1 MRVGIVQPSP
11 ERKLV
16 DDASDIAAIVKDF
29 LVETGEHLDRITSD
43 VMALE
48 ANGSDPERIASV
60 FRSFHTIK
68 GTCAWLGFAQL
79 EALAHSAES
88 LLSSLRD
95 GRVRMTTDIAS
106 ALLAVGDAI
115 RRTLPTVEATHSE
128 GDVDFASLRERLD
141 TQNPDYEPATVHR
154 GFANVAEALK
164 DLHEPNVPASTDRTV
179 RVDVHLL
186 DRLLNHVG
194 ELVLARNQIVQ
205 GLAQPGSTLVPA
217 ATQRLKAITSELQQG
232 VMKAR
237 LQPIGSVW
245 TALPRLVR
253 ETAKSVDKLVHLEMV
268 GQDTEVDRSL
278 LQAIKDPLTH
288 LVRNAVDHGVETPE
302 ARRAAGKP
310 EHGFVRLGAYHEGGQ
325 VVVEVSDDGA
335 GLDLP
340 RIKGVAVARNIIDTQ
355 AAVTMSERDLAQLVF
370 RAGFSTRQAV
380 TNLSGRGV
388 GLDVVKTQVE
398 RIGGTIDLDTKRGVG
413 MTVRL
418 RVPLTLAII
427 QALIV
432 RCGGGRYALPQVSI
446 AELTRVPAEQVSKL
460 IDKVYASPVLRLRGA
475 LLPLVDLATVLGLP
489 PTRLPEAVPDSDEA
503 VNIVVLEAARQRF
516 GLIVDNIGDTEEIVV
531 KPLSRHLDG
540 IPVYSGVTVM
550 SDGKVGIILDAQGIA
565 RVANVLEHEVAN
577 REGKGPAQ
585 RPEEPARRRYLLA
598 SFRDGGHMAIPLE
611 HVDRLEELRSLQ
623 VERLGARDVVQYRG
637 GVLPLV
643 RSNEI
648 FEERRRKPRERAS
661 AAEPSDALFTIVY
674 DDDITRVGIIVERI
688 MDVIDD
694 VSGVEVGPAPRRGS
708 SGTIIVDGRVA
719 EIIDADAV
727 ARAAR
732 PSGDTT

>member
-1 MRVGIVQPSP
+1 M
-11 ERKLV
+11 

-29 LVETGEHLDRITSD
+29 LVETSEHLDRLDRD

-48 ANGSDPERIASV
+48 ANADDAERIASV

-95 GRVRMTTDIAS
+95 GNVRMNTDIAS
-106 ALLAVGDAI
+106 ALLAVGDAM
-115 RRTLPTVEATHSE
+115 RRTLPTIEATQSE
-128 GDVDFASLRERLD
+128 GDVDFTSLRQRLD
-141 TQNPDYEPATVHR
+141 AHNPDHEPTPVVHR
-154 GFANVAEALK
+154 GFANVAEALQEL
-164 DLHEPNVPASTDRTV
+164 DPQVTASADRTV

-186 DRLLNHVG
+186 DRLLNTVG

-205 GLAQPGSTLVPA
+205 GLEQPGSTLVPA

-245 TALPRLVR
+245 NMLPRLVR
-253 ETAKSVDKLVHLEMV
+253 ETAKSVDKVVHLEMV

-288 LVRNAVDHGVETPE
+288 LVRNAVDHGIETPE
-302 ARRAAGKP
+302 TRRASGKT
-310 EHGFVRLGAYHEGGQ
+310 EYGFLRLAAYHEGGQ

-335 GLDLP
+335 GLDLA

-355 AAVTMSERDLAQLVF
+355 AAVTMNERDLAQLVF
-370 RAGFSTRQAV
+370 RPGFSTRQAV
-380 TNLSGRGV
+380 TSVSGRGV

-398 RIGGTIDLDTKRGVG
+398 RIGGTIDLDSKRGEG

-446 AELTRVPAEQVSKL
+446 IELTRVPAEQVGKL
-460 IDKVYASPVLRLRGA
+460 IDKVYASPVLRLRGE
-475 LLPLVDLATVLGLP
+475 LVPLVDLAQVLGLP
-489 PTRLPEAVPDSDEA
+489 PTPMPVAVPDSDEA
-503 VNIVVLEAARQRF
+503 VNIVILEAVRQRF

-531 KPLSRHLDG
+531 KPLSRHLDR
-540 IPVYSGVTVM
+540 IPVYSGATVM
-550 SDGKVGIILDAQGIA
+550 SDGKVGLILDAQGIA
-565 RVANVLEHEVAN
+565 RAASVLEHEVAN
-577 REGKGPAQ
+577 PDA
-585 RPEEPARRRYLLA
+585 PLATARAAKTVTRRYLLA
-598 SFRDGGHMAIPLE
+598 AFRDGGQLAIPLE
-611 HVDRLEELRSLQ
+611 HVDRLEELRSSQ
-623 VERLGARDVVQYRG
+623 IERLGARDVVQYRG

-643 RSNEI
+643 RSGEI
-648 FEERRRKPRERAS
+648 FEERRQKARENGSEKGRD
-661 AAEPSDALFTIVY
+661 DAVYTIVY
-674 DDDITRVGIIVERI
+674 RDDVTRVGIIVERI
-688 MDVIDD
+688 LDVIDD
-694 VSGVEVGPAPRRGS
+694 VSGVDIGPAPRRGS
-708 SGTIIVDGRVA
+708 SGTIIVGGRVA
-719 EIIDADAV
+719 EIIDAKAV
-727 ARAAR
+727 ARAASPR
-732 PSGDTT
+732 DGTR